1 MRDKPLVEIKVSD
14 AWSTDAVF
22 ISDEP
27 IPCDSINAA
36 ARGKGLNIGTRLVRP
51 LVFMYQRVQR
61 EDVVRIPPERLGE
74 DIDSVARELT
84 RSTLE
89 GKIGADKTLTLVASN
104 IERVGEGRIVHGDG
118 AVYQT
123 VRYDALVFAPQLQE
137 IVEGTVVEI
146 LKFGAFVRFGPLDGL
161 LHISQVM
168 DDRVDVDEEGQ
179 RLIGKDTKRDLRIG
193 DKVRTR
199 IVAVSLNERAP
210 RESKIGLTM
219 RQPALGKLDWI
230 EEDRAKAEGRARK
243 KK

>member
-1 MRDKPLVEIKVSD
+1 
-14 AWSTDAVF
+14 
-22 ISDEP
+22 
-27 IPCDSINAA
+27 
-36 ARGKGLNIGTRLVRP
+36 
-51 LVFMYQRVQR
+51 MYQRVQR

-74 DIDSVARELT
+74 DIDAVSRELT
-84 RSTLE
+84 RTTLE
-89 GKIGADKTLTLVASN
+89 GKIGADKSLTLIASN
-104 IERVGEGRIVHGDG
+104 IERMGEGRIVHGDG
-118 AVYQT
+118 AVYQR
-123 VRYDALVFAPQLQE
+123 VKYDALVFAPTLQE

-146 LKFGAFVRFGPLDGL
+146 LKFGAFIRFGPLDGL

-230 EEDRAKAEGRARK
+230 EEDRARAEGRARK
-243 KK
+243 RKG

>member
-1 MRDKPLVEIKVSD
+1 
-14 AWSTDAVF
+14 
-22 ISDEP
+22 
-27 IPCDSINAA
+27 
-36 ARGKGLNIGTRLVRP
+36 
-51 LVFMYQRVQR
+51 MYQRVQR

-74 DIDSVARELT
+74 DIDAVARELT
-84 RSTLE
+84 RTTLE
-89 GKIGADKTLTLVASN
+89 GKIGADKTLTLIASN

-118 AVYQT
+118 AVYQR
-123 VRYDALVFAPQLQE
+123 VRYDALVFAPTLQE

-230 EEDRAKAEGRARK
+230 EEDPPVRKAAPGKRGEQWSSRSRRRARTGRRARK
-243 KK
+243 RTSAPCAAARRRRTGKAT